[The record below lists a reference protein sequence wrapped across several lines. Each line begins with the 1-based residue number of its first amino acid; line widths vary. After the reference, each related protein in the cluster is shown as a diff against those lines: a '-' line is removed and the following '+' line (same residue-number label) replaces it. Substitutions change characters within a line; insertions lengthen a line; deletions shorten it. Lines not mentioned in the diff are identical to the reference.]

1 MRGRSRRMTVGLTV
15 LLVLAVALVACSDEG
30 GGDPAPATTQ
40 AAETSD
46 TEAAGTDDTEAPAS
60 EEPPETEAPT
70 TTAAAEEPPTEE
82 TATGGEAAE
91 AEPDLE
97 PADVPVWVWILAG
110 LVLLVAVIWMVT
122 RSGSTEVNEE
132 TTQPEPPADS

>member
-1 MRGRSRRMTVGLTV
+1 MRGRSRRMTGGLTL

-30 GGDPAPATTQ
+30 DGDPAPATTQ

-60 EEPPETEAPT
+60 GEPPGTDAPT

-82 TATGGEAAE
+82 TTTGGEAAADEPE
-91 AEPDLE
+91 AE

-110 LVLLVAVIWMVT
+110 LVLIIAVIWMVT
-122 RSGSTEVNEE
+122 RAGSTEGTEE

>member
-1 MRGRSRRMTVGLTV
+1 MTEGLTL

-82 TATGGEAAE
+82 TATGGEAE
-91 AEPDLE
+91 LE

-122 RSGSTEVNEE
+122 RSGSTEGTEE

>member
-1 MRGRSRRMTVGLTV
+1 MRGRTRRMTGGLTL
-15 LLVLAVALVACSDEG
+15 LLVLGVALVACSDEG

-82 TATGGEAAE
+82 TATGGEAE
-91 AEPDLE
+91 LE

-110 LVLLVAVIWMVT
+110 LVLLVAAIWMVT
-122 RSGSTEVNEE
+122 RAGSTEGTEE